1 MQGAIRAL
9 PRRFGYC
16 GSSRWL
22 SSQGGGGGGGGG
34 GSIVVVGASVMDM
47 IAYVPRLPALGETLL
62 GTDFQTGFGGKGA
75 NQAVAA
81 AKLGGACHMVT
92 KLGADSFGRDTL
104 ENFRA
109 HGVGVKHVL
118 SSDAGG
124 APTGV
129 APISVDANGD
139 NSIVVVMGANGELTE
154 AEVEAARP
162 AIREAALLVVQL
174 EVPLALSMVAMRVAR
189 EEGVAT
195 VLNTAPAQADLPD
208 ALLALAD
215 IVCPNQT
222 EAALLTGLPAG
233 TAAEAEAAAHAISL
247 RLGGTAGRH
256 VIVTLGGDGALW
268 LDCAA
273 GVAEHVAGTADKP
286 RDTVGAGD
294 CFMGAFAYFV
304 AAEGAPFREAI
315 RKANVVAGNSVT
327 KPGTQISYPSRD
339 ELPAELFDSAAA

>member
-1 MQGAIRAL
+1 
-9 PRRFGYC
+9 
-16 GSSRWL
+16 
-22 SSQGGGGGGGGG
+22 
-34 GSIVVVGASVMDM
+34 
-47 IAYVPRLPALGETLL
+47 
-62 GTDFQTGFGGKGA
+62 
-75 NQAVAA
+75 
-81 AKLGGACHMVT
+81 
-92 KLGADSFGRDTL
+92 
-104 ENFRA
+104 
-109 HGVGVKHVL
+109 
-118 SSDAGG
+118 
-124 APTGV
+124 
-129 APISVDANGD
+129 
-139 NSIVVVMGANGELTE
+139 MGPL
-154 AEVEAARP
+154 
-162 AIREAALLVVQL
+162 AALLVVQL
-174 EVPLALSMVAMRVAR
+174 EVPLALSMAAMRVAR

-233 TAAEAEAAAHAISL
+233 TAAEAETAARAISL

-339 ELPAELFDSAAA
+339 ELPAELFDSAAV